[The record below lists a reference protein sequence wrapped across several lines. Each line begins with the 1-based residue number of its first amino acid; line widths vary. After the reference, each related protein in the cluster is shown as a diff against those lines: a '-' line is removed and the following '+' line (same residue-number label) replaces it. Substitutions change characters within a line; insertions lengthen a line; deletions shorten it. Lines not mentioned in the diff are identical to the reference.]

1 MEMTTRAVPD
11 VSSRPA
17 LSVRMHHIGIQT
29 DDLDNCTAWY
39 RDVLGARP
47 TWTLE
52 EFSDLTLS
60 RLPGMERLTE
70 LTVGDLRFHLFA
82 RDGAARQLPGGN
94 VAQFQHV
101 CLATD
106 SAEELRDWR
115 ARWLERQ
122 GSGAYRF
129 ARPDP
134 PTDVVTDADGVQS
147 FYAYDVNG
155 LEFEFTFTPEG
166 PR

>member
-1 MEMTTRAVPD
+1 MSTTTEEPAAT
-11 VSSRPA
+11 RPV

-29 DDLDNCTAWY
+29 DDLANCTAWY
-39 RDVLGARP
+39 RDFLGARP
-47 TWTLE
+47 TWTLD

-70 LTVGDLRFHLFA
+70 LAVGDLRFHLFA
-82 RDGAARQLPGGN
+82 REQVEPQLPGGSLR
-94 VAQFQHV
+94 QFQHV

-106 SAEELRDWR
+106 SPEDLRAWR
-115 ARWLERQ
+115 GRWLELQ

-134 PTDVVTDADGVQS
+134 PTEVVTDADGVQS
-147 FYAYDVNG
+147 FYTYDVNG